1 MKQIYEMRG
10 AGHSTRAIAR
20 ELGLARNTVLRY
32 LKSPEAIRPKPRSR
46 RGSKLDPYT
55 EHIDRRLGDGLENCV
70 VLLRELRDLGYD
82 GSNTILSEYVR
93 PRRRRRQPEA
103 TMRFET
109 EPGEQAQVD
118 WGSLSYIGTDGKQ
131 RRVWVFVM
139 TLGWSRAC
147 YVELVRKADTAAF
160 IQCHVN
166 AFEYLGGV
174 PRRCLY
180 DNAKVVTLGRDEEKR
195 PIWNQRMLDF
205 ARRVGFEARLCRPYR
220 AQTKGKVENG
230 VKYVRRNMWPSIRFT
245 TASSGNGPT

>member
-93 PRRRRRQPEA
+93 PRRRRRRCRQALGQQQDGVPPFPLPGCGSQNHTPPQVLDSHLPLFQRPVYLPHVHHQPLA
-103 TMRFET
+103 ISET
-109 EPGEQAQVD
+109 
-118 WGSLSYIGTDGKQ
+118 S
-131 RRVWVFVM
+131 
-139 TLGWSRAC
+139 
-147 YVELVRKADTAAF
+147 
-160 IQCHVN
+160 
-166 AFEYLGGV
+166 YLGSFTNL
-174 PRRCLY
+174 PH
-180 DNAKVVTLGRDEEKR
+180 ASAHFTLA
-195 PIWNQRMLDF
+195 L
-205 ARRVGFEARLCRPYR
+205 V
-220 AQTKGKVENG
+220 
-230 VKYVRRNMWPSIRFT
+230 
-245 TASSGNGPT
+245 

>member
-109 EPGEQAQVD
+109 APGEQAQVD
-118 WGSLSYIGTDGKQ
+118 WGSLSYIGAG
-131 RRVWVFVM
+131 REAAPR
-139 TLGWSRAC
+139 LGVRDDAG
-147 YVELVRKADTAAF
+147 LVAGPAT
-160 IQCHVN
+160 
-166 AFEYLGGV
+166 
-174 PRRCLY
+174 
-180 DNAKVVTLGRDEEKR
+180 
-195 PIWNQRMLDF
+195 WNWC
-205 ARRVGFEARLCRPYR
+205 ARRTPRP
-220 AQTKGKVENG
+220 
-230 VKYVRRNMWPSIRFT
+230 
-245 TASSGNGPT
+245 SSSAT